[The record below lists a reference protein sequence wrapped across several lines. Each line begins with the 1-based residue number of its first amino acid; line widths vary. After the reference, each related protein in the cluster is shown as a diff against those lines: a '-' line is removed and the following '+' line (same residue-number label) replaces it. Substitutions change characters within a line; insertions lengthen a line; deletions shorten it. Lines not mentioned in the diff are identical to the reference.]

1 MKYLAI
7 ITYWTRALMTYK
19 TFSTEQAALD
29 FIHQQVAAGATRGD
43 IDLLDNDDDAEKY
56 VKDYFAEKWMAV
68 QAA

>member
-1 MKYLAI
+1 MKYVAI

-29 FIHQQVAAGATRGD
+29 FIHQQVAAGATRGY

-56 VKDYFAEKWMAV
+56 VKDYFAERWMAV

>member
-1 MKYLAI
+1 MKYVAI

-19 TFSTEQAALD
+19 TFSTEQAAWD

-43 IDLLDNDDDAEKY
+43 IDLLDNDDAEKY